1 MNNSDPSHS
10 PQEAKATASSRP
22 GFGCLIKSCLLLLL
36 LAGIAFVANRLY
48 QENVAAEIDPND
60 TRPVEIIS
68 GNGVADGETPS
79 SEISGV
85 TAGINSEAIA
95 AAEHPLLPLLD
106 VAQSAYDQIGETVL
120 DYQATVV
127 SQVQID
133 GQLEEEKY
141 MVIKIRHEREDGDQ
155 KIPFSVYTRFL
166 KPVNTAGQEA
176 IWVAGENDDKIIAHP
191 AGLFNLIRVKLDPE
205 GALAMQGSRYSIRH
219 IGMKNLLK
227 KMLEKGEEGLKNDG
241 CQVRL
246 ERNVKV
252 GDVTC
257 TMLEIVYPEQRSDID
272 FHKARI
278 FIDDQRGLP
287 IAYEGYLWPEEDG
300 KEPPLLE
307 KYIYTN
313 IKLNVGFTD
322 AEFDPDNPEYNYPG
336 GN

>member
-1 MNNSDPSHS
+1 MNNSDPSHN
-10 PQEAKATASSRP
+10 PQEVKATASSRL
-22 GFGCLIKSCLLLLL
+22 GFGCLIKSCLFILL
-36 LAGIAFVANRLY
+36 LAGIAFAANRLY
-48 QENVAAEIDPND
+48 QENVAAEIDPHD
-60 TRPVEIIS
+60 TRPVEIIRS
-68 GNGVADGETPS
+68 GGEADDENPS
-79 SEISGV
+79 FEISGV
-85 TAGINSEAIA
+85 MAGINNEAIA

-106 VAQSAYDQIGETVL
+106 VAKSAYEQISKTVL

-127 SQVQID
+127 SQVQVD
-133 GQLEEEKY
+133 GQLGEEKY
-141 MVIKIRHEREDGDQ
+141 MIIKIRHEREDGDR

-205 GALAMQGSRYSIRH
+205 GALAMKGNRYSIRH

-241 CQVRL
+241 CQVRI

-257 TMLEIVYPEQRSDID
+257 TMLEIVYPEQMSDID

-287 IAYEGYLWPEEDG
+287 IAYEGYLWPEQLG

-313 IKLNVGFTD
+313 VKLNNGFTD
-322 AEFDPDNPEYNYPG
+322 FEFDPDNPQYNYPG